1 MIGTLLKMRNGWYV
15 KRIEEGDG
23 KTYYPLH
30 SSSIEQTHK
39 DLLVLGNKVIFEI
52 IDEFTNPQLFEN
64 VAWGESKKYAY
75 LKLQNLNKK
84 NMEKIIYKIKKIWFV
99 ISREIPKFFYN
110 FWLFRKDLYNYTWYS
125 GESSLFPFMITA
137 LRDMAHNIE
146 VQGNEV
152 EESSSKKIMKMY
164 LASVIMENF
173 INDNFIERAEKELGE
188 LILHDWEFKPSEN
201 HPGSFELVDKDLPE
215 EKEHNTKIIN
225 RAQEIEESDWKELWS
240 IFQGQDYTKFDK
252 NIDWNKQFDGTGLR
266 GYWDQ

>member
-1 MIGTLLKMRNGWYV
+1 
-15 KRIEEGDG
+15 
-23 KTYYPLH
+23 
-30 SSSIEQTHK
+30 
-39 DLLVLGNKVIFEI
+39 
-52 IDEFTNPQLFEN
+52 
-64 VAWGESKKYAY
+64 
-75 LKLQNLNKK
+75 
-84 NMEKIIYKIKKIWFV
+84 MEKIIYKIKKIWFV

-110 FWLFRKDLYNYTWYS
+110 FWLFRKDLYNYTWYN

-164 LASVIMENF
+164 LASAIMENF
-173 INDNFIERAEKELGE
+173 INDNFIERAEKELGG

-215 EKEHNTKIIN
+215 EKEHNIKIIN

-252 NIDWNKQFDGTGLR
+252 DIDWNKQFDGTGLR
-266 GYWDQ
+266 GYWD